1 MALLSNLFVVAAG
14 YTGFQDHPR
23 EEEHRNYHTYNAYD
37 AYTAGLSEEEQL
49 ERAVRASLR
58 DQGGSFTSFPYF
70 KTDFTWRGGLQKD
83 RLTVADQTLKSLFYK
98 RITR

>member
-1 MALLSNLFVVAAG
+1 MAAG

-23 EEEHRNYHTYNAYD
+23 EEEHRNYHAYNAYD

-58 DQGGSFTSFPYF
+58 DQGGSSLPS
-70 KTDFTWRGGLQKD
+70 L
-83 RLTVADQTLKSLFYK
+83 TLKQASRGEAVCK
-98 RITR
+98 RTD